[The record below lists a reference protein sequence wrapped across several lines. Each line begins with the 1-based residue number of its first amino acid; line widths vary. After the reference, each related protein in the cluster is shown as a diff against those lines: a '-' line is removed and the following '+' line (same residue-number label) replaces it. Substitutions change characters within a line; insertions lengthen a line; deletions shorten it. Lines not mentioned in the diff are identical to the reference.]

1 MTTRYTAPPSADL
14 AALAGKY
21 LTFALGNESFGLPV
35 GKVQE
40 IIRLPAIT
48 PVPRMPAHIRG
59 VANLRGRVIPVVDL
73 RVRLGLPPLAPA
85 PRTCLIVVH
94 LRLATGGQSAL
105 GVTVDAVEEVLLF
118 GAAELTP
125 APGLDDAGPTAPT
138 HILAL
143 AQFRGS
149 VKTLL
154 NIDSLILGDT
164 PAVLPVTR

>member
-1 MTTRYTAPPSADL
+1 MTTRYHHSPSADL

-21 LTFALGNESFGLPV
+21 LTFALGDESFGLPV
-35 GKVQE
+35 SQVQE

-94 LRLATGGQSAL
+94 LRLATGGQSSL
-105 GVTVDAVEEVLLF
+105 GLTVDAVEEVLLF

-125 APGLDDAGPTAPT
+125 SPGLDNAGTTAPT

-143 AQFRGS
+143 AQFRGA